1 MGTGER
7 FSIGKVHELLGE
19 RTGRVLGAISE
30 SLRKRAGKA
39 LGVMAAAAL
48 VVSGCAA
55 PTPCNAEQQEQE
67 NPTADT
73 QTDSEGNPD
82 LDWQVIDRGCRD
94 NSNCEPGERP
104 NTTVAKACDGTTL
117 LYRYSD
123 DYFYQGGFTAV
134 SNSPECGYIPP
145 TAENSPTPTAE
156 ATPTPASGE

>member
-1 MGTGER
+1 MGTGEGL
-7 FSIGKVHELLGE
+7 SIGKVHELL
-19 RTGRVLGAISE
+19 
-30 SLRKRAGKA
+30 RKK
-39 LGVMAAAAL
+39 AL
-48 VVSGCAA
+48 VVIAGIALAASGCAA

-94 NSNCEPGERP
+94 NSDCEPGERP